1 MASGKDT
8 PQYKA
13 VQKSIE
19 VITHHLVV
27 SEDAKED
34 LRLKYIKH
42 NWLAKH
48 ARPEA
53 SALVVMALGRIELDV
68 KEYEE
73 FIAIL
78 KDIAGM
84 GQIVGILIGITLIHN
99 ICMWSIISNY
109 HIYCQKCINIAIH
122 SLKVYS

>member
-13 VQKSIE
+13 VLKNIE
-19 VITHHLVV
+19 NIAHHLLEF
-27 SEDAKED
+27 EDAKED

-53 SALVVMALGRIELDV
+53 SALVVMALGRIELDF

-78 KDIAGM
+78 KEIAGM
-84 GQIVGILIGITLIHN
+84 GLIVGILTGIAILHN
-99 ICMWSIISNY
+99 RHAIACVVLLPSIVIAAT
-109 HIYCQKCINIAIH
+109 KCINIGVH
-122 SLKVYS
+122 YL

>member
-1 MASGKDT
+1 MASGKNT

-48 ARPEA
+48 AKPCTGEC
-53 SALVVMALGRIELDV
+53 SSCDGP
-68 KEYEE
+68 
-73 FIAIL
+73 
-78 KDIAGM
+78 
-84 GQIVGILIGITLIHN
+84 GQN
-99 ICMWSIISNY
+99 
-109 HIYCQKCINIAIH
+109 
-122 SLKVYS
+122 